1 MHPYLPAP
9 IVSHCSCS
17 TCDNSRARHAIL
29 SLHCLC
35 AFDGLWR
42 YRDQLQANDT
52 FRRVAKPVHDVFLSA
67 HISSLRDIEDA
78 LPGYR
83 LAFRGLEDFEC

>member
-1 MHPYLPAP
+1 ML
-9 IVSHCSCS
+9 
-17 TCDNSRARHAIL
+17 
-29 SLHCLC
+29 
-35 AFDGLWR
+35 DGLWR

-52 FRRVAKPVHDVFLSA
+52 FRRVAKPVHDVFLPA

-83 LAFRGLEDFEC
+83 LAFRGLEDFEFNVDNFPPAHRVGRCADLLFLPI